1 MLTHLDADSL
11 CLVIRTAF
19 LFWPRTRDTFT
30 KGNLWSSFRQT
41 ERGGQRT
48 LPTLV
53 DSQLPST
60 QNNIYV
66 KVAHFGVA
74 YPRPLQYQNISNQ
87 KEGNMQKLHQDWNAN
102 WTRLCLKFPLV
113 LLTYKYICDII
124 ISNHCKSEFCGLITK
139 TESLKGEFS
148 KSCLP
153 HSAQCKEELEQKMGL
168 LQGTVYVTR
177 IYGSSWESKLELSG
191 KCKTV

>member
-1 MLTHLDADSL
+1 MSGDKNCFPLLTQDQGHLQ
-11 CLVIRTAF
+11 
-19 LFWPRTRDTFT
+19 

-41 ERGGQRT
+41 ERGGRRT

-102 WTRLCLKFPLV
+102 
-113 LLTYKYICDII
+113 
-124 ISNHCKSEFCGLITK
+124 
-139 TESLKGEFS
+139 
-148 KSCLP
+148 
-153 HSAQCKEELEQKMGL
+153 
-168 LQGTVYVTR
+168 
-177 IYGSSWESKLELSG
+177 
-191 KCKTV
+191 